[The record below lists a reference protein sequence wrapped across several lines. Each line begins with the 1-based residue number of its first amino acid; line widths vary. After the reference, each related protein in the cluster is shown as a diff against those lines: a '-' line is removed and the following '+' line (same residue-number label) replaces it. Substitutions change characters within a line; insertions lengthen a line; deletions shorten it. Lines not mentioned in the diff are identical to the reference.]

1 MWAAWG
7 WGLVSFIFGA
17 LVGLSEIISRYRD
30 EPLHATVNRYGASYL
45 VLNGLV
51 SAVAYGFLL
60 RYPTQILPIV
70 APDLL
75 MAALVAGFG
84 AMAVLRSK
92 FFIFRAED
100 GKEYPIGPS
109 IVMEAF
115 LRVLDRKI
123 DRLRATKRQQ
133 RVFEQMKDITDFDAV
148 ANYLEASLLSFQ
160 NLSQEDK
167 KAITEVIQQYRK
179 QTAWP
184 GPLRTMA
191 VGFAFLTIAG
201 EENFDQVMANLKR
214 YLARIQE
221 QPAGPPAGQGAAPQ
235 PGPPGGGP

>member
-30 EPLHATVNRYGASYL
+30 EPLHATANRYGASYL
-45 VLNGLV
+45 LLNGLM
-51 SAVAYGFLL
+51 STAAYGFLL
-60 RYPTQILPIV
+60 RYPTQILPTV
-70 APDLL
+70 APDPL

-115 LRVLDRKI
+115 LRVLDRKQ
-123 DRLRATKRQQ
+123 D
-133 RVFEQMKDITDFDAV
+133 
-148 ANYLEASLLSFQ
+148 
-160 NLSQEDK
+160 
-167 KAITEVIQQYRK
+167 
-179 QTAWP
+179 P
-184 GPLRTMA
+184 
-191 VGFAFLTIAG
+191 
-201 EENFDQVMANLKR
+201 
-214 YLARIQE
+214 
-221 QPAGPPAGQGAAPQ
+221 GAACGRGGRLGAGVAA
-235 PGPPGGGP
+235 PG